1 MRYLYIQEI
10 VTTYVRA
17 ELDSVC
23 LDWVFMPTH
32 SRFVRSLDGLFSRR
46 LISCDAPRHLA
57 VALPEM
63 EIMAGTEDRSVP
75 GVKEG

>member
-10 VTTYVRA
+10 VIPYIRA
-17 ELDSVC
+17 ELDSAC
-23 LDWVFMPTH
+23 LDWVFMPTL
-32 SRFVRSLDGLFSRR
+32 SKFVRSLGGLFSRP

-75 GVKEG
+75 GVKDG